1 MTQQEFVKKE
11 SEETIY
17 NELGFGMG
25 LTKGL
30 EIGKEFADW
39 TTTHLRRS
47 FPVGAEEPIYFRNG
61 IHPLFE
67 AKRPYTT
74 DELLEIFLTEKYEN
88 PIQPET
94 TGNQT
99 AC

>member
-11 SEETIY
+11 SEKVPPMY
-17 NELGFGMG
+17 RYAFDDG
-25 LTKGL
+25 LTKGI
-30 EIGKEFADW
+30 EIGKEFSDW
-39 TTTHLRRS
+39 ATTHLRRS

-74 DELLEIFLTEKYEN
+74 SELLEIFLTEKYN
-88 PIQPET
+88 K
-94 TGNQT
+94 
-99 AC
+99 